1 MLFDFIYRV
10 LLTLNATSWLIVVY
24 GIKESWQLFSIPHWW
39 MAAILLM
46 FPVCLTLISI
56 FISKWLEKDA
66 IGNAKECELADN
78 EFLPVYLGYFFVAL
92 SINDCF
98 TMVVVYAI
106 VFVFTWLT
114 QALYFNPLFLLFGY
128 HFYHV
133 TTQHG
138 TRVFVAVRGKVVRNV
153 RNIDLSNLRRVNDMT
168 YIAAKGA
175 KR

>member
-1 MLFDFIYRV
+1 MINLIYRG
-10 LLTLNATSWLIVVY
+10 LLTVSATSWLIVIY
-24 GIKESWQLFSIPHWW
+24 GIKDSWHILNFSRWE
-39 MAAILLM
+39 MAVLLLM
-46 FPVCLTLISI
+46 VPVCLTLISI
-56 FISKWLEKDA
+56 FISRWLGKDA
-66 IGNAKECELADN
+66 MGNAKECELADSD
-78 EFLPVYLGYFFVAL
+78 FLPVYLGYFFVAL

-106 VFVFTWLT
+106 VFIFTGLT

-133 TTQHG
+133 TTQYG
-138 TRVFVAVRGKVVRNV
+138 TRVFVAVRGKVIRNV
-153 RNIDLSNLRRVNDMT
+153 KDIDLSNLKRVNDMT

>member
-1 MLFDFIYRV
+1 MFNLIYRV
-10 LLTLNATSWLIVVY
+10 LLTVNATSRLIVIY
-24 GIKESWQLFSIPHWW
+24 GIKESWQVFSIPRWG

-46 FPVCLTLISI
+46 VPVCLTLISI
-56 FISKWLEKDA
+56 FISRWLGKDA

-98 TMVVVYAI
+98 TMAVVYAI
-106 VFVFTWLT
+106 VFIFTWLT

-153 RNIDLSNLRRVNDMT
+153 RDIDFSNLKRVNDMT